1 MIPMRSEAMAQIL
14 SEAQPY
20 IQKYRGKTVVV
31 KYGGNAMTSN
41 LLKSAVMSDLV
52 MLTLFGIR
60 VVLVHGGGP
69 EINKML
75 AKIGKE
81 PKFIGGLR
89 YTDEETM
96 DVVQSI
102 LAGKVNKDLVAL
114 LKTKNGKAMGLCG
127 MDDGMLQ
134 CKKITGGVD
143 LGLVGEITHVDT
155 TLIETALNGGYIPVI
170 ATVGVDKEGQAYNVN
185 ADTAASFIA
194 IALDAAK
201 LVSMTDVA
209 GLLRDKDDE
218 ETLIAEVQT
227 DSVNGLVEAGIIA
240 GGMIPKIQSCVD
252 AIKGGVREAVIIDG
266 RISHSI
272 LLETFSDR
280 GSGTLFY

>member
-1 MIPMRSEAMAQIL
+1 MIPMRNEAMAQIL

-31 KYGGNAMTSN
+31 KYGGNAMTSQ
-41 LLKSAVMSDLV
+41 LLQSAVMSDLV

-134 CKKITGGVD
+134 CKKIESGVD
-143 LGLVGEITHVDT
+143 LGFVGEITHVDT
-155 TLIETALNGGYIPVI
+155 TLIETALDGGYIPVI
-170 ATVGVDKEGQAYNVN
+170 ATVGVDKNGQAYNVN

-194 IALDAAK
+194 IALNAAK

-209 GLLRDKDDE
+209 GLLRDKNDE
-218 ETLIAEVQT
+218 ETLIAEVQV
-227 DSVNGLVEAGIIA
+227 DAVHGLVEAGIIE
-240 GGMIPKIQSCVD
+240 GGMIPKIQSCVN
-252 AIKGGVREAVIIDG
+252 AIKGGVHEAVIIDG